1 MVTDAPSSAV
11 GDSRS
16 PKKTRASGIANIGA
30 VDESTVETATPAYL
44 TDATNITELSA
55 VRIPSA
61 TSRTRA
67 APPVRPRPL
76 APTRAHGVAQST
88 IAASGNRI
96 ACVVTASISRR
107 GGLRRTAET
116 AQASDASVAIP
127 TPSQNRSSG
136 VRSAHGRGHPAEQER
151 APDGRAGSVDHHRAE
166 PGLKRAREEARHR
179 PGQRR
184 AERGEGAESRLRDHP
199 EIVRQPPVLTLFA
212 RPCYSHATVRK
223 EADDGRPL
231 GPLPPA
237 APQDA
242 GRIRRRRGRRPRVV
256 GGAPRRPPT

>member
-11 GDSRS
+11 RDSRS

-55 VRIPSA
+55 VRTPSA

-96 ACVVTASISRR
+96 AWVVTASISRR

-136 VRSAHGRGHPAEQER
+136 VRSAHGATMRTMPPRVRR
-151 APDGRAGSVDHHRAE
+151 APATIGSVMGSPRN
-166 PGLKRAREEARHR
+166 
-179 PGQRR
+179 
-184 AERGEGAESRLRDHP
+184 
-199 EIVRQPPVLTLFA
+199 
-212 RPCYSHATVRK
+212 
-223 EADDGRPL
+223 
-231 GPLPPA
+231 A
-237 APQDA
+237 AA
-242 GRIRRRRGRRPRVV
+242 SAV
-256 GGAPRRPPT
+256 APTG